1 MKNISLYIAKRYNT
15 YTLLISLV
23 IIALSA
29 LSIGTLTYIGNSA
42 LIIFQQ
48 LLFPNQVL
56 NNLQIA
62 FIYSLSFAYVIGQIS
77 IIHLIFNRLLR
88 NINNKI
94 RLRIQLS
101 MGILMT
107 LISFILIFS
116 FPVPNLC
123 IYRNSTRLN
132 YSHVAISL

>member
-56 NNLQIA
+56 NYLQIA
-62 FIYSLSFAYVIGQIS
+62 FIYSLSFAYVIW
-77 IIHLIFNRLLR
+77 H
-88 NINNKI
+88 
-94 RLRIQLS
+94 
-101 MGILMT
+101 
-107 LISFILIFS
+107 ISFIHLFFNILFMKMYIYKIFRFTFFLIIIITF
-116 FPVPNLC
+116 L
-123 IYRNSTRLN
+123 
-132 YSHVAISL
+132 